1 MSNKTAQNEWTSFH
15 VSQTGFISSVGR
27 RTDIDSVEHLESSTD
42 VYLLS
47 FGQKAYT
54 VRAGARTCLY
64 YESDYS

>member
-1 MSNKTAQNEWTSFH
+1 MNFFSC
-15 VSQTGFISSVGR
+15 VSDQVYLQCAGLT
-27 RTDIDSVEHLESSTD
+27 DSVKHLESFTD